1 MKERNL
7 ARVTELLVRQR
18 VFSSRHFG
26 ISNPMREFSH
36 LAASASGG
44 GIQQRVERQKQQQRQ
59 GVFDDIHL
67 QQLRYRRHDRASA
80 FSKPRPPTKKKR
92 REYNRRMKRI
102 ADEKARHSAPGSK
115 AGPRRQWARNRWEQL
130 LVHGKN
136 DNGLLPSVQEEEEYT
151 YEDAILEDLMAN
163 TSYLTS
169 QPTPEPVYLGHR
181 HREFYNRVADQMDA
195 YREAIDKQK
204 SDNESDDT
212 DRDVL
217 PVSTEVVSL
226 PSDSDISKTL
236 RAYRDRHGTRQK
248 PIGII
253 LALQH
258 LLQDL
263 GVPVSAFGEHTF
275 TTLMTCCQTPQEGR
289 RIFKLMRDQNHEVSS
304 YSWSI
309 LVDIHAKLGD
319 FEGCGEVLKEMASHG
334 GHAPTQAAYTSLLA
348 ACYKICSDSGRIPHA
363 VRAKA
368 GDFGWKHWQEMR
380 IVGIEPDV
388 MAYGAILRLCAARG
402 LPERAIGLLED
413 MERFEVKPTTLC
425 FTAALKS
432 VAKSHEI
439 ANRYQRGTSRRDMK
453 RETITAHHG
462 KMARQIIILAEAAEV
477 EQDDGFTSALMLC
490 AGAAGD
496 SATAKAILLASEVRK
511 VDHLR
516 TIGGSR
522 PNQLDGGDGNLQLD
536 SGTNKDGGKFSDLI
550 VMEGALDTSSRNKK
564 EIATFGERE
573 YGKDTR
579 VISALIHSCA
589 KALNKNGLGTMWAGR
604 ENLGY
609 LCENSLRLITTRWE
623 PSYRDRSVP
632 GVSSTKVGIG
642 ALRHMDEREKDY
654 EYTPGK
660 RKKFRGLFVDED
672 DIATSDDLRGGDDDE
687 GDEIDFDD
695 EDLFSDDS
703 DEDLFFGEEKATTNA
718 PQYRLRDPKSNGEEM
733 PTKKE
738 FSPQDN
744 DSKVYDEVLSKQ
756 GNKADEKGEAIG
768 LNEEAAS
775 ELFGIDQND
784 FSGHGE
790 EDKLVP
796 TPESYEEALDQA
808 LAELKE
814 HASQSDEK
822 MDLSENQIQELFD
835 RMQKDLA
842 NDFEGESELES
853 SLFEE
858 QKSSV
863 DTNEVN
869 DLIRAD
875 DGISLIGD
883 ESIRLP
889 DKPSIASKKA
899 LAGLDS
905 GQLSKI
911 EDLQSILPGM
921 PLRRVRKILD
931 KYEQT
936 LGHPSMLS
944 LIPIVRETM
953 PDYLSPGWLKRS
965 NKRNADFALQ
975 KAAEDDIVD
984 SSLLNSM
991 LEVKTYSGS
1000 LNEALEYHEKQFAK
1014 YKISPSPY
1022 SDRLLLQMLVANKR
1036 LTRALELKEQI
1047 EEAGRNLDLASYG
1060 SLVQFY
1066 SRHQQ
1071 LGSALLILKE
1081 CIAKHSTAP
1090 SEAYISDL
1098 RLLCKRKDVEDV
1110 VDLIGMIGKDPK
1122 EWLRHGEKHLKREKS
1137 KKGRRNVQH
1146 AQNRLL

>member
-1 MKERNL
+1 
-7 ARVTELLVRQR
+7 
-18 VFSSRHFG
+18 
-26 ISNPMREFSH
+26 
-36 LAASASGG
+36 
-44 GIQQRVERQKQQQRQ
+44 
-59 GVFDDIHL
+59 
-67 QQLRYRRHDRASA
+67 
-80 FSKPRPPTKKKR
+80 
-92 REYNRRMKRI
+92 MKRT

-130 LVHGKN
+130 LAHGKQN
-136 DNGLLPSVQEEEEYT
+136 DHTTLLPSVQEDEEYT
-151 YEDAILEDLMAN
+151 FEDAILEDLMAN
-163 TSYLTS
+163 TSHLTS

-195 YREAIDKQK
+195 YREAIDQQRGG
-204 SDNESDDT
+204 NESGDT
-212 DRDVL
+212 DRGAL
-217 PVSTEVVSL
+217 PVSTEAVPL
-226 PSDSDISKTL
+226 PSDSDISKAL

-253 LALQH
+253 RALQH

-263 GVPVSAFGEHTF
+263 GVPVSAFGENTF

-289 RIFKLMRDQNHEVSS
+289 RIFKLMRDENHEVSS

-319 FEGCGEVLKEMASHG
+319 FEGCGEVLKEMASKG
-334 GHAPTQAAYTSLLA
+334 GHVPTQAAYTSLLA
-348 ACYKICSDSGRIPHA
+348 SCYKICSDSGRIPHA

-425 FTAALKS
+425 FTAALKA

-462 KMARQIIILAEAAEV
+462 KMARQIVILAEAAEV
-477 EQDDGFTSALMLC
+477 VQDDGFTSALILC

-511 VDHLR
+511 MDHIR

-522 PNQLDGGDGNLQLD
+522 PDALDGGDENLQLD
-536 SGTNKDGGKFSDLI
+536 SGTDEATGKLSDLI
-550 VMEGALDTSSRNKK
+550 VMEGALEKSSRNKK
-564 EIATFGERE
+564 EFATFGERE

-579 VISALIHSCA
+579 VISALVHSCA
-589 KALNKNGLGTMWAGR
+589 KALNKNGIGTMWAGR

-623 PSYRDRSVP
+623 PSYRDSSVP

-642 ALRHMDEREKDY
+642 ALRHVDEREKEY

-660 RKKFRGLFVDED
+660 RKKFRGLFLDEG
-672 DIATSDDLRGGDDDE
+672 DIATIDDLRGDEDDE
-687 GDEIDFDD
+687 DEDGEIDFDED
-695 EDLFSDDS
+695 DLFSDDG
-703 DEDLFFGEEKATTNA
+703 DEDLFFDEKKPTTNT
-718 PQYRLRDPKSNGEEM
+718 PEG
-733 PTKKE
+733 KE
-738 FSPQDN
+738 F
-744 DSKVYDEVLSKQ
+744 V
-756 GNKADEKGEAIG
+756 
-768 LNEEAAS
+768 LNEEEVR
-775 ELFGIDQND
+775 ELSRMKQGGFPEVDRADEGDD
-784 FSGHGE
+784 
-790 EDKLVP
+790 VP

-808 LAELKE
+808 FAELKDHTAQTDAE
-814 HASQSDEK
+814 TV
-822 MDLSENQIQELFD
+822 LSESQIQELFD
-835 RMQKDLA
+835 KIQTDLSDA
-842 NDFEGESELES
+842 TEVEENLDS

-858 QKSSV
+858 EKPTFETFEL
-863 DTNEVN
+863 DG
-869 DLIRAD
+869 LIRD
-875 DGISLIGD
+875 EDETSLVEKKNMSSGN
-883 ESIRLP
+883 
-889 DKPSIASKKA
+889 KPTIASNKA
-899 LAGLDS
+899 LAGLDP

-911 EDLQSILPGM
+911 EDLRSILPGM
-921 PLRRVRKILD
+921 PLGRVRKILD
-931 KYEQT
+931 AYEQT

-953 PDYLSPGWLKRS
+953 PDYLSSGWLKRS

-975 KAAEDDIVD
+975 KAADDGIVD

-1000 LNEALEYHEKQFAK
+1000 LNDALEYHENQFAK
-1014 YKISPSPY
+1014 YKLSPSPY
-1022 SDRLLLQMLVANKR
+1022 SDRLLVQMLVANKR

-1047 EEAGRNLDLASYG
+1047 EEDGRNLDLASYG

-1071 LGSALLILKE
+1071 LGSALLLLKE
-1081 CIAKHSTAP
+1081 CIAKHGTAP
-1090 SEAYISDL
+1090 SEAYVSDL
-1098 RLLCKRKDVEDV
+1098 RTLCKRKDVEDAV
-1110 VDLIGMIGKDPK
+1110 GLVGMIGRDPK

-1137 KKGRRNVQH
+1137 KKGRRNVQL